1 MGLEIF
7 KIGEA
12 QLNESIKNVRYM
24 KRQGRV
30 WGKIRAYSSHQWQ
43 ITVCVEVTFTRVFLG
58 GRGRSIWTPLVFLA
72 LFFRIFPKTF
82 LAAVRH

>member
-30 WGKIRAYSSHQWQ
+30 WGKIRAYTSHQWQ
-43 ITVCVEVTFTRVFLG
+43 IIVCVEVTFTRFFWGGGGGIFGPPSFFLHFFQVF
-58 GRGRSIWTPLVFLA
+58 S
-72 LFFRIFPKTF
+72 
-82 LAAVRH
+82 